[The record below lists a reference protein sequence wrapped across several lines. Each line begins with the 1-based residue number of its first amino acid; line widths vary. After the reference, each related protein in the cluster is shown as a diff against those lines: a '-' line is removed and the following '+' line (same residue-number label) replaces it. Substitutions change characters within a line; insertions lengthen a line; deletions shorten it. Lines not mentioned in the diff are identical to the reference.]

1 MKVCKIC
8 LNELTVDELDNLF
21 SYIHPSLD
29 ICSTCL
35 SSLKIVFKTFSF
47 LGVEA
52 TYIYEYDDK
61 IRNLLFLFKGRGD
74 YALKDIFIEPVKRE
88 LKEKFKGY
96 VIVPI
101 PSSKNHEKERGFSHV
116 KEMFELLG
124 LPYLEILEKREEIK
138 QSSLSRK
145 KRWENRTNIVY
156 NGHRIKENLKILL
169 VDDVMTTGATLTA
182 SIQIVKKFKPKI
194 IKILLMSKNVKKR
207 R

>member
-1 MKVCKIC
+1 M
-8 LNELTVDELDNLF
+8 
-21 SYIHPSLD
+21 
-29 ICSTCL
+29 
-35 SSLKIVFKTFSF
+35 
-47 LGVEA
+47 
-52 TYIYEYDDK
+52 
-61 IRNLLFLFKGRGD
+61 
-74 YALKDIFIEPVKRE
+74 
-88 LKEKFKGY
+88 
-96 VIVPI
+96 PI

-182 SIQIVKKFKPKI
+182 SIQIVKKYKPKI